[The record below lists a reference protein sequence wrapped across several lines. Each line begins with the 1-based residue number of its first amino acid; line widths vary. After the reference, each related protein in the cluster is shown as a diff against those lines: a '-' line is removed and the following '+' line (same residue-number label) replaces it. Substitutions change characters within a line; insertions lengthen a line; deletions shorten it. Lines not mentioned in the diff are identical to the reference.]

1 VVCVWKN
8 VALMQYSYARMEVR
22 METVNIKING
32 ISIDA
37 PKGSTIL
44 EAARLAHIEI
54 PTLCFLKD
62 INEIGACRI
71 CVVEVKG
78 ARSLVAS
85 CVYPVAEGMEIRT
98 DSPKVLSSRKQTL
111 ELILSDHD
119 RKCLSCIRSVNCE
132 LQKLC
137 VDLKVDNETTY
148 EGERHDYEVDNSAA
162 HMVRDNNKCILCRRC
177 SAVCDHVQGI
187 GVIGAN
193 DRGFSTNIA
202 CAFDMGLGETSCVSC
217 GQCIVVCPVGALYE
231 KDFTDEVFEALNDPD
246 KYVIVQTAP
255 AVRAALGEAFGLPIG
270 TGVQGKMVAALRRLG
285 FDKVFDTDFAADLT
299 IMEEAAEFL
308 DRVQNGGTLPLITS
322 CSPGWIKYCEHY
334 YPDMLDNLSTCK
346 SPQQMFGAITKT
358 YYADKMG
365 LDPEKIVMVSVMPCT
380 AKKFEIGRDD
390 QNAAGVPDVDITIT
404 TRELARMI
412 DRVGLNFLALPDEE
426 FDNPLGQSTGAAVIF
441 GATGGVMEAALRTAV
456 ETLTK
461 EELPSPEF
469 SEVRGTKGVK
479 KATYNVAGMDINVA
493 VASGLNNAKEL
504 LDEVKEGKANYHFI
518 EIMGCPG
525 GCVNGGG
532 QPQQPSSVLNTT
544 DVAGLRAKA
553 LYDLDASMP
562 FRKSHDNPSIKKLYD
577 DFLEAPGSHKAH
589 EYLHTTY
596 VKRSINPF

>member
-1 VVCVWKN
+1 M
-8 VALMQYSYARMEVR
+8 LYRYARMEVS
-22 METVNIKING
+22 METVNVKING
-32 ISIDA
+32 ISIDV

-44 EAARLAHIEI
+44 EAARLAHIEV
-54 PTLCFLKD
+54 PTLCFLKE

-85 CVYPVAEGMEIRT
+85 CMHPVSDGMEVNT
-98 DSPKVLSSRKQTL
+98 NSPKVLASRKQNL
-111 ELILSDHD
+111 QLILSDHD
-119 RKCLSCIRSVNCE
+119 RKCLSCVRSGDCE

-137 VDLKVDNETTY
+137 KDLNVDDETLY
-148 EGERHDYEVDNSAA
+148 EGERNHYDLDYSSA

-177 SAVCDHVQGI
+177 SAVCEHVQDV

-193 DRGFSTNIA
+193 NRGFNTNIS

-217 GQCIVVCPVGALYE
+217 GQCIAVCPTGALYE
-231 KDFTDEVFEALNDPD
+231 KDNTDDVFEAINDPD

-255 AVRAALGEAFGLPIG
+255 AVRAALGESFGLPIG
-270 TGVQGKMVAALRRLG
+270 TNVQGKMVAALRRLG

-299 IMEEAAEFL
+299 IMEEATEFL

-334 YPDMLDNLSTCK
+334 YPDMIDNLSSCK

-358 YYADKMG
+358 YYAQKMD
-365 LDPEKIVMVSVMPCT
+365 LDPKDIVTVSVMPCT

-390 QNAAGVPDVDITIT
+390 QSAAGVPDVDISIT

-412 DRVGLNFLALPDEE
+412 DRIGLNFLALPDEE
-426 FDNPLGQSTGAAVIF
+426 FDDPLGRSTGAAVIF
-441 GATGGVMEAALRTAV
+441 GTTGGVMEAALRTAV
-456 ETLTK
+456 EVLTK
-461 EELPSPEF
+461 EELPNPDF
-469 SEVRGTKGVK
+469 TEVRGGDGIKT
-479 KATYNVAGMDINVA
+479 ATYNVAGMDINVA
-493 VASGLNNAKEL
+493 VASGLKNAKTL
-504 LDEVKEGKANYHFI
+504 LDEVKSGKANYHFI

-532 QPQQPSSVLNTT
+532 QPQQPAHVRNAV
-544 DVAGLRAKA
+544 DVKDIRAKA
-553 LYDLDASMP
+553 LYDIDASMTI
-562 FRKSHDNPSIKKLYD
+562 RKSHENPAIKKLYD
-577 DFLEAPGSHKAH
+577 DFLEKPGSKKAH
-589 EYLHTTY
+589 ELLHTTY
-596 VKRSINPF
+596 VKRAINSF